1 MLIVLTVAQPNTGV
15 LQSLVA
21 LLREVRNTVIA
32 IVDPWN
38 NLMQS
43 PCVTFVFSPWHV
55 CLFMLKLLLLP
66 NKTSRAKLIIA
77 LPQVYAYFAC
87 TFVSL
92 WIQKVVLCLCSSFQ
106 FPIHSVFLSLKV
118 SINIELVL
126 LYKLVCVLT
135 CSLTRKTKFSIY
147 NTKIGFHPQKEY
159 NNEQKENYIFKNAKN
174 MWIFIE

>member
-1 MLIVLTVAQPNTGV
+1 MLIALTVAKPNTGV

-66 NKTSRAKLIIA
+66 NKTSKGKT
-77 LPQVYAYFAC
+77 YHCFAP
-87 TFVSL
+87 S
-92 WIQKVVLCLCSSFQ
+92 LCLCCVYFC
-106 FPIHSVFLSLKV
+106 FIMNTKTCFLFVFLVSVLHILSLLGAK
-118 SINIELVL
+118 
-126 LYKLVCVLT
+126 
-135 CSLTRKTKFSIY
+135 SIY
-147 NTKIGFHPQKEY
+147 KYWTGLVVWTCFCLD
-159 NNEQKENYIFKNAKN
+159 
-174 MWIFIE
+174 MSTS